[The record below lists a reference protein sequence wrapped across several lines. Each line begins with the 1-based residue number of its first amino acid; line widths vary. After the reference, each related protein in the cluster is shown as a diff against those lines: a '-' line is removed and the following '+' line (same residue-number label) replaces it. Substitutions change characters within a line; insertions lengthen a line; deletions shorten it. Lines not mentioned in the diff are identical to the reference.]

1 MRRRK
6 FSHQPRSEQEAVA
19 FATAEEAWFWGIQCL
34 AARADGARFRAGLS
48 ALARPCEPDDL
59 LVSIEALVRD
69 GVDDLDRPHVV
80 ITQDARTG
88 CVMLQGPYPHAIDA
102 LRIAERDAR
111 WLDGDEESVVLRV
124 APLLPPTICWE

>member
-1 MRRRK
+1 MATD
-6 FSHQPRSEQEAVA
+6 HGDQPE
-19 FATAEEAWFWGIQCL
+19 
-34 AARADGARFRAGLS
+34 RAGREVQVS
-48 ALARPCEPDDL
+48 AADL
-59 LVSIEALVRD
+59 ELLIEALVRD